1 MCLFGKRWVS
11 PAVSMVDFAARLV
24 CQRVAGASQG
34 PALSALQWLYPEDVT
49 IDLTFD
55 GGQTRTDLNN
65 VYSYLKDFELLN
77 SLDASN

>member
-1 MCLFGKRWVS
+1 MVFEGNPWVPS
-11 PAVSMVDFAARLV
+11 AISMFSSQVRDN
-24 CQRVAGASQG
+24 QHVATSG
-34 PALSALQWLYPEDVT
+34 PEDVT

-77 SLDASN
+77 G